1 MCSEGVGDMSR
12 RTHYGISILLM
23 MFFTVSLAHAAEIY
37 RWTDEK
43 GTVHF
48 TDDVSK
54 IPEQYRDQ
62 TKKMEVPIEAVK
74 EPLKET
80 KRIGVSEE
88 STDRV
93 EKYLEDFDAKVETKR
108 QLEKTV
114 LELEEELK
122 VSEDRGKEIEE
133 YEREN
138 YIYFIPFRDHQ
149 TGKFVPVGSPYY
161 DEKVKLEHRIQSIR
175 SQLESLEEK
184 LSLIQRGL

>member
-1 MCSEGVGDMSR
+1 MCSEGVGGMSR

-122 VSEDRGKEIEE
+122 VSEDRVKEIEE

>member
-1 MCSEGVGDMSR
+1 MCSEGVGGMSL
-12 RTHYGISILLM
+12 RTHHGMSILLIM
-23 MFFTVSLAHAAEIY
+23 LLAVSFSHSAEIY

-62 TKKMEVPIEAVK
+62 TKKMEIPMEAVK

-122 VSEDRGKEIEE
+122 VSEDRVKEIEE